1 MKKID
6 TVWNNMKEN
15 NEGNI
20 LKRNYVKKLTVW
32 GELDD
37 SGNERSTYFN
47 LLGVDLNDNRQS
59 TAIVKGRGKKVFYQR
74 GISNKDHDCYY
85 IHYKRDEEKDD
96 RFILDIRPFVNHDS
110 EDIKLLSRRLYK
122 YIINIIRS
130 DVFPHNDLTFKE
142 DFREEL
148 ELFCD
153 VVLEKYYLSLLK
165 GE

>member
-6 TVWNNMKEN
+6 VVWNNMKEN
-15 NEGNI
+15 NEENI
-20 LKRNYVKKLTVW
+20 LKRNYIKKLTVW

-47 LLGVDLNDNRQS
+47 FLAVDLDDNRQS
-59 TAIVKGRGKKVFYQR
+59 TALQEGRGKKVLYQR

-85 IHYKRDEEKDD
+85 IHYKRDEEKDE
-96 RFILDIRPFVNHDS
+96 RFILDIRPFLNCDS
-110 EDIKLLSRRLYK
+110 EDVKLISRRLQK

-130 DVFPHNDLTFKE
+130 DVFPRNDLSFKE
-142 DFREEL
+142 GFKEEL

-153 VVLEKYYLSLLK
+153 VILEKYYLYRLK

>member
-6 TVWNNMKEN
+6 AMWSNMKEN
-15 NEGNI
+15 NEGNL
-20 LKRNYVKKLTVW
+20 LKRNYAKKLTVW

-47 LLGVDLNDNRQS
+47 FLAVDLNDNRQS
-59 TAIVKGRGKKVFYQR
+59 TAIEEGRGVKVLYQR
-74 GISNKDHDCYY
+74 GISNRDKDCYY
-85 IHYKRDEEKDD
+85 IHYKRDEDKEDK
-96 RFILDIRPFVNHDS
+96 FLLDIRPFLNNDS
-110 EDIKLLSRRLYK
+110 EDIKLASIRSQK
-122 YIINIIRS
+122 YIINVIRS
-130 DVFPHNDLTFKE
+130 DVFPHNSLTFKE

-153 VVLEKYYLSLLK
+153 IILEKYYLSLMK